1 MYDPGMASICVVT
14 GAGRGLGRLIAER
27 FAGKGFA
34 VLCTDIDGAAAEETA
49 RTLGGGAWAMAQ
61 DVRDPASHRAVA
73 AAAAAR
79 GTVAVWVN
87 NAGVL
92 HVGPA
97 WELGEAEIRRLVE
110 VNVLGVIWGAQAAV
124 GVMRERG
131 GVLIN
136 IASISSLVPAPGLA
150 VYGATKHAVLGF
162 TTSLQGDLDR
172 AGLPIRCAA
181 VCPDAMET
189 DMVKDVAHD
198 DASSILFSAKKML
211 RAEDVADEVADLAAH
226 PRLVT
231 VLPRARAALVH
242 AFRAFPALELR
253 VLAMMSKAGRKA
265 REKRGLT

>member
-1 MYDPGMASICVVT
+1 MAPICVVT

-27 FAGKGFA
+27 FAAKGHA
-34 VLCTDIDGAAAEETA
+34 VLCTDVDAAAAGDTA
-49 RTLGGGAWAMAQ
+49 RAIGGGAWALAQ
-61 DVRDPASHRAVA
+61 DVRDPASHRAIA

-79 GTVAVWVN
+79 GTVGVWVN

-97 WELGEAEIRRLVE
+97 WEQGEAEIRRLVE
-110 VNVLGVIWGAQAAV
+110 VNLLGVVWGAQAAV
-124 GVMRERG
+124 AAMRDRG
-131 GVLIN
+131 GLLIN

-189 DMVKDVAHD
+189 DMVKDVARHD
-198 DASSILFSAKKML
+198 AASILFSAGKNML
-211 RAEDVADEVADLAAH
+211 RAEDVADEVAALADR

-242 AFRAFPALELR
+242 AFHAFPALQLR
-253 VLAMMSKAGRKA
+253 VIAMMSRTGRKI

>member
-1 MYDPGMASICVVT
+1 MASIAVVT

-27 FAGKGFA
+27 MARQGLA
-34 VLCTDIDGAAAEETA
+34 VLCTDVDGAAAETA
-49 RTLGGGAWAMAQ
+49 ALTVGNGAWAMAQ

-79 GTVAVWVN
+79 GPVAVWVN

-97 WELGEAEIRRLVE
+97 WDHDEAEIRRLVE
-110 VNVLGVIWGAQAAV
+110 VNLLGVIWGARAAV
-124 GVMRERG
+124 AAMRDRG

-136 IASISSLVPAPGLA
+136 IASISSLVPAPGVA

-172 AGLPIRCAA
+172 ARVPIRCAA

-189 DMVKDVAHD
+189 DMVKNVAHH
-198 DASSILFSAKKML
+198 DASSILFSAGKNML
-211 RAEDVADEVADLAAH
+211 RAEDVADEVAALAAR

-253 VLAMMSKAGRKA
+253 VLALMSRNGRKH

>member
-1 MYDPGMASICVVT
+1 MGTICVVT

-27 FAGKGFA
+27 FAAKGHA
-34 VLCTDIDGAAAEETA
+34 VLCTDVDGAAAEDTA
-49 RTLGGGAWAMAQ
+49 EAIGHGAWALAQ
-61 DVRDPASHRAVA
+61 DVRDPASHRPVA
-73 AAAAAR
+73 AAAATR

-97 WELGEAEIRRLVE
+97 WEQGEAEVRRLIE
-110 VNVLGVIWGAQAAV
+110 VNLLGVIWGAQAAV
-124 GVMRERG
+124 GVMRARG

-150 VYGATKHAVLGF
+150 VYAATKHAVLGF

-172 AGLPIRCAA
+172 AGLPIKCAA

-189 DMVKDVAHD
+189 DMVKNVAHD
-198 DASSILFSAKKML
+198 DASSILFSAGRNML
-211 RAEDVADEVADLAAH
+211 RAEDVADDVVGLAAH
-226 PRLVT
+226 PKLVT

-242 AFRAFPALELR
+242 AFHAFPALELR
-253 VLAMMSKAGRKA
+253 VMGLLSKTGRKV

>member
-1 MYDPGMASICVVT
+1 MTSICVVT

-27 FAGKGFA
+27 YARKGYA
-34 VLCTDIDGAAAEETA
+34 VLCTDIDAAAAAETA
-49 RTLGGGAWAMAQ
+49 EAIGGGAWALAQ

-79 GTVAVWVN
+79 GPVAVWIN

-92 HVGPA
+92 SV
-97 WELGEAEIRRLVE
+97 GEAWAQPETEVRRLVE
-110 VNVLGVIWGAQAAV
+110 VNLLGVVWGAQAAV
-124 GVMRERG
+124 AAMRERG

-150 VYGATKHAVLGF
+150 VYAATKHAVLGF
-162 TTSLQGDLDR
+162 TTSLQGELDR
-172 AGLPIRCAA
+172 AGLPVRCAA

-189 DMVKDVAHD
+189 DMVKEVARD
-198 DASSILFSAKKML
+198 EASSILFSAGKKML
-211 RAEDVADEVADLAAH
+211 RAEDVADEVAELAAR

-242 AFRAFPALELR
+242 AFHAFPALELR
-253 VLAMMSKAGRKA
+253 VLAMMSKIGKKA
-265 REKRGLT
+265 RERRGLS

>member
-1 MYDPGMASICVVT
+1 
-14 GAGRGLGRLIAER
+14 
-27 FAGKGFA
+27 
-34 VLCTDIDGAAAEETA
+34 
-49 RTLGGGAWAMAQ
+49 
-61 DVRDPASHRAVA
+61 
-73 AAAAAR
+73 
-79 GTVAVWVN
+79 
-87 NAGVL
+87 
-92 HVGPA
+92 
-97 WELGEAEIRRLVE
+97 
-110 VNVLGVIWGAQAAV
+110 VLGVVWGAQAAV

-150 VYGATKHAVLGF
+150 VYAATKHAVLGF

-189 DMVKDVAHD
+189 DMVKNVARD
-198 DASSILFSAKKML
+198 DASSILFSAGKNML
-211 RAEDVADEVADLAAH
+211 RAEDVADEVVELAAH

-253 VLAMMSKAGRKA
+253 VLAMMSKAGRKI

>member
-1 MYDPGMASICVVT
+1 MGSICVVT

-27 FAGKGFA
+27 FAGKGHA
-34 VLCTDIDGAAAEETA
+34 VLCTDVDGAAAEDAA
-49 RTLGGGAWAMAQ
+49 RSIGNGAWAMAQ

-79 GTVAVWVN
+79 GTVGVWVN

-92 HVGPA
+92 SVGPA
-97 WELGEAEIRRLVE
+97 WEQPEADIRRLVE
-110 VNVLGVIWGAQAAV
+110 VNILGVVWGAQAAV

-150 VYGATKHAVLGF
+150 VYAATKHAVLGF

-172 AGLPIRCAA
+172 AGLPIKCAA

-189 DMVKDVAHD
+189 DMVKNVARH
-198 DASSILFSAKKML
+198 DASSILFSAGKKML
-211 RAEDVADEVADLAAH
+211 RAEDVADDVVDLAAH

-242 AFRAFPALELR
+242 AFHAFPALELR
-253 VLAMMSKAGRKA
+253 VLAMMSKTGRKI
-265 REKRGLT
+265 REKRGLV